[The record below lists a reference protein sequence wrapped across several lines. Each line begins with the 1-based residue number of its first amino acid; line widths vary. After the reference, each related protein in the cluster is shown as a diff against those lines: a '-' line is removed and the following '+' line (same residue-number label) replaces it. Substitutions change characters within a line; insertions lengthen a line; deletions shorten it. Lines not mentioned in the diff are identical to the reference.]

1 MKQLIILICTVSTLM
16 VAQDAA
22 GQYKLTGVDVLY
34 TYVARGD
41 YTLTITDAYGF
52 GVIVPVA
59 SIPGGAPFT
68 AQAMQLTTA
77 ALSAVGINLNVT
89 LNEDG
94 TGELAEG
101 SYYPDVNTIQ
111 DENGNCVTLQQVLPV
126 TEPFLY
132 ESMANG
138 MAAIGIAHP
147 GINVLGM
154 PGISTKA
161 GQQMGLLGL
170 SQSETFEDYPMIPFH
185 PTICAEDGSC
195 FPFTIGDI
203 DGSGSLEIY
212 PETNTWGIPE
222 YVPGGAP
229 LTGVTGGF
237 WQKVGVNTDDLSS
250 VFPGNTAPDF
260 HLEWHGVDGESAGLG
275 QGPYYEGA
283 VEEDDEDNDGT
294 WFDRQIGIPGI
305 TATYINPAAECG
317 GFTQPI
323 YGDVSELFGDCVDE
337 VGDAASGYLMDA
349 TLAPWGNFLT
359 AHAAIFQQCVASLGE
374 ATCAGIGGG
383 ILLVDDSGS
392 DVDISCLADYN
403 PADITTL
410 LDCAGRLT
418 MNFDIPCVGIIE
430 AREVV
435 AEFIEV
441 GGFNCGS
448 GNVSGDAEGDVNV
461 LDVVALVNCV
471 LSGTCDDCA
480 GDLNSDG
487 TYNVLDVVA
496 LVNCVLANSCGSGR
510 IDSATSV
517 EFNVIGNEV
526 TMTADGVV
534 GGIQMTLS
542 HGSDFALTLIDGG
555 QYSNYLTEG
564 NTTTLI
570 IVNPASD
577 NLFTTSGDFTI
588 ESVIVSDVTGSSKLS
603 SSVNMLKD
611 YSISAAYPN
620 PFNPTTQMSLTLNTA
635 ADVSVQVFNM
645 NGQLIDVIASGN
657 LASGNY
663 SFTWDATSAPSGVYF
678 IKTEVG
684 SEINSQKIMLIK

>member
-1 MKQLIILICTVSTLM
+1 
-16 VAQDAA
+16 
-22 GQYKLTGVDVLY
+22 
-34 TYVARGD
+34 
-41 YTLTITDAYGF
+41 
-52 GVIVPVA
+52 
-59 SIPGGAPFT
+59 
-68 AQAMQLTTA
+68 
-77 ALSAVGINLNVT
+77 
-89 LNEDG
+89 
-94 TGELAEG
+94 
-101 SYYPDVNTIQ
+101 
-111 DENGNCVTLQQVLPV
+111 
-126 TEPFLY
+126 
-132 ESMANG
+132 
-138 MAAIGIAHP
+138 MAAIGMAHP
-147 GINVLGM
+147 GVNVLGI
-154 PGISTKA
+154 PGISSKA

-170 SQSETFEDYPMIPFH
+170 TESETFEDYPMIPSH
-185 PTICAEDGSC
+185 PEICPPEAYCADGAGGEYVCDPTDC

-203 DGSGSLEIY
+203 DGSCNEADPYYGTPLCGLDIY
-212 PETNTWGIPE
+212 PNVNTWGIPE
-222 YVPGGAP
+222 YVPGGYP

-237 WQKVGVNTDDLSS
+237 WLKTGVNTDALES
-250 VFPGNTAPDF
+250 VFPGNTVPDF
-260 HLEWHGVDGESAGLG
+260 HLEWHGVDGHSAGLG

-283 VEEDDEDNDGT
+283 VLEDDEDGDGT

-305 TATYINPAAECG
+305 IATYINPDPACG

-323 YGDVSELFGDCVDE
+323 YGDVSPLFGDCVDE

-349 TLAPWGNFLT
+349 TLAQWGNFLT
-359 AHAAIFQQCVASLGE
+359 AHAAIYQQCAPLLGAEMCASFG
-374 ATCAGIGGG
+374 
-383 ILLVDDSGS
+383 LLVDDSGY
-392 DVDISCLADYN
+392 DVDVSCLDDYN
-403 PADITTL
+403 EADLTTI

-418 MNFDIPCVGIIE
+418 MNFDIPCVGIVE

-510 IDSATSV
+510 IDSATSA

-542 HGSDFALTLIDGG
+542 HGSDFALTLTDGG
-555 QYSNYLTEG
+555 QFSDYLTEG

-611 YSISAAYPN
+611 YSISGAYPN
-620 PFNPTTQMSLTLNTA
+620 PFNPTTQMSLTLDTA

-645 NGQLIDVIASGN
+645 NGQLVDVIASGKM
-657 LASGNY
+657 ASGNY